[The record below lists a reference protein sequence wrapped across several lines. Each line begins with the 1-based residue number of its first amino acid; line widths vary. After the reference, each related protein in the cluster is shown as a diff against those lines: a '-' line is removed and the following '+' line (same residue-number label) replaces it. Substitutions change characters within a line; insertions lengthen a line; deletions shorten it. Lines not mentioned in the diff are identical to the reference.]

1 MRKRLFDSGDTP
13 LPVTVQNE
21 VIAPTEDTWDMLV
34 NLQGPEVPVF
44 QLHSR
49 ISAVYMEPLQFLSW
63 STLTGPAVVLA
74 PRNICPGVTPEPSLT
89 NAIAWPQSSF
99 FPISS
104 LYTLPVY
111 SRSFFFSPFHA
122 GFHHRPAGFAS
133 LTPPDGMWSHKVPQ
147 RFSVSFT

>member
-21 VIAPTEDTWDMLV
+21 VIAPTEGTWDMLV

-63 STLTGPAVVLA
+63 STLTGVQDL
-74 PRNICPGVTPEPSLT
+74 L
-89 NAIAWPQSSF
+89 W
-99 FPISS
+99 
-104 LYTLPVY
+104 Y
-111 SRSFFFSPFHA
+111 
-122 GFHHRPAGFAS
+122 
-133 LTPPDGMWSHKVPQ
+133 
-147 RFSVSFT
+147 